1 MTHKDLKEYKILIL
15 EDNPADI
22 DLYKRRLTRQDAAK
36 FDLTTAGTIEEAK
49 KCTENDQFDCFV
61 IDYRLPDGE
70 GLDFVHH
77 LTQKFE
83 DSATKPAIL
92 MITGQGNEEIAV
104 AAMKAG
110 VHDYLTKRSISDGFF
125 VRPILNAIQRA
136 ELASQIH
143 YYQNELERSNQEL
156 SDFTHTAS
164 HDLKAPLRR
173 IISYCEML
181 EEDAG
186 PKLSDDEKSMLSRM
200 TLNASRMQNL
210 INGLL
215 SYSLIQSEKE
225 EPEVT
230 DLQKMVEDIRDEFLD
245 QIEEN
250 DAKVIISALPTQ
262 QVYPMRVRQLFTN
275 LISNALKYR
284 GDETPLI
291 EIDCNIDAEKPVF
304 RIKDNGLGIE
314 ENFHKDIFKDFKR
327 LHNQEEIEG
336 TGLGLAIC
344 RKIVEK
350 HNGEIWLESEPGKG
364 TIFFFTLGM
373 EG

>member
-1 MTHKDLKEYKILIL
+1 MAEPDLKEFKILIL

-22 DLYKRRLTRQDAAK
+22 DLYKRRLTRQNAAK
-36 FDLTTAGTIEEAK
+36 FDLTTAGTIADAK
-49 KCTENDQFDCFV
+49 KCANEETFDCFV
-61 IDYRLPDGE
+61 VDYRLPDGE
-70 GLDFVHH
+70 GLDFVHF
-77 LTQKFE
+77 LTQSLEEHTK
-83 DSATKPAIL
+83 KPAVL

-136 ELASQIH
+136 ELSSQIQ

-210 INGLL
+210 ISGLL

-225 EPEVT
+225 EAEDT
-230 DLQKMVEDIRDEFLD
+230 NLQVMMEEIRDEFLE
-245 QIEEN
+245 QVEEN
-250 DAKVIISALPTQ
+250 NANVIISDLPTL
-262 QVYPMRVRQLFTN
+262 QVYPMRIRQLFTN
-275 LISNALKYR
+275 LFSNALKYR
-284 GDETPLI
+284 REEDLTI
-291 EIDCNIDAEKPVF
+291 EISHEPKDGKCLFKV
-304 RIKDNGLGIE
+304 KDNGLGIDE
-314 ENFHKDIFKDFKR
+314 AFHKDIFKDFKR

-350 HNGEIWLESEPGKG
+350 HDGEIWLESEPGKG
-364 TIFFFTLGM
+364 TTFFFTLSM
-373 EG
+373 